1 MFWFIVLLL
10 IVGAGFYFYQKMMT
24 IEREIRAEQD
34 GEILTQGED
43 EKAAVVADQ
52 QPAPAEINDD
62 FTAINNIKELLAD
75 SLESL
80 LQQQINQKPGMAQSD
95 IYSIFPDVS
104 KKKLQQVLKE
114 MADEGR
120 IKRKKQGSSYL
131 LSPGE

>member
-62 FTAINNIKELLAD
+62 FTAINNI
-75 SLESL
+75 
-80 LQQQINQKPGMAQSD
+80 
-95 IYSIFPDVS
+95 
-104 KKKLQQVLKE
+104 
-114 MADEGR
+114 
-120 IKRKKQGSSYL
+120 
-131 LSPGE
+131 